1 MKKKLL
7 SLVLAGAMV
16 ASTSVSAFATTAPTH
31 VGNGEIKGSDDK
43 EYTTD
48 VEITGQVLNNA
59 GDIPAGTF
67 NVTVPT
73 AASFTVDQSRNVIS
87 VPITIQNNGAQSIDV
102 YAEKFLDITPGEGQK
117 ITVTKS
123 SELKDKN
130 RSFVNLTLKGK
141 LGVVHLKTEENNI
154 SNKKGIYKDSEL
166 ATEATGEELKLTSIS
181 NEESGVITLSGNAG
195 DAAITDSVSDNFTL
209 TLKIKKSTTH

>member
-16 ASTSVSAFATTAPTH
+16 ASTSVSAFAATP
-31 VGNGEIKGSDDK
+31 GLINGSDDVDA
-43 EYTTD
+43 TTD
-48 VEITGQVLNNA
+48 VTITGTALNNA
-59 GDIPAGTF
+59 GTKPAGTF
-67 NVTVPT
+67 NVSVPT
-73 AASFTVDQSRNVIS
+73 TASFTVGQNKNVIS

-102 YAEKFLDITPGEGQK
+102 YAEKFLDVTPGDGNK

-123 SELKDKN
+123 SGLNEKD

-141 LGVVHLKTEENNI
+141 LGVVHLKTEENNV

-166 ATEATGEELKLTSIS
+166 GTEASGEELKLISIP

-195 DAAITDSVSDNFTL
+195 NNAINDSVSDNFTL
-209 TLKIKKSTTH
+209 TLKIKKSTT

>member
-16 ASTSVSAFATTAPTH
+16 ASTSVSAFATTTPTH

-73 AASFTVDQSRNVIS
+73 TASFTVDQSRNVIS

-195 DAAITDSVSDNFTL
+195 DTAITDSVSDNFTL